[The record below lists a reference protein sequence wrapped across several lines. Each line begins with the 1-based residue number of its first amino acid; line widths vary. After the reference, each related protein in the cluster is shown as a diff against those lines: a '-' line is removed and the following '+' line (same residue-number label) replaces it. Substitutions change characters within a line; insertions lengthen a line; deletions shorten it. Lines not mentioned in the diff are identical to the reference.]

1 MRMDIAPRDAP
12 TRRSGGIV
20 SSLRRWNPTKTPKTT
35 ATLTLYLFG
44 LFVAFVARPP
54 VTITDQMQTRYFEMM
69 DTADAVD
76 AAPRAA
82 GATTPP
88 VTGKRKN
95 RTGKNSKKLLKHLR
109 TVAEV
114 AHADDLL

>member
-44 LFVAFVARPP
+44 LFVAFVARP
-54 VTITDQMQTRYFEMM
+54 R
-69 DTADAVD
+69 
-76 AAPRAA
+76 
-82 GATTPP
+82 
-88 VTGKRKN
+88 
-95 RTGKNSKKLLKHLR
+95 
-109 TVAEV
+109 
-114 AHADDLL
+114 